1 MTTTRQLDELLAAA
15 SEAGRTLPPPAET
28 AEVHRRLVA
37 EIRLRLPGAERA
49 AAAAPVRSREWYQHL
64 KVMDDARAALAAKGE
79 EPDLCV
85 GPMAAALRVG
95 ELARHLRE
103 LAAYPAEGE
112 VGV

>member
-15 SEAGRTLPPPAET
+15 GEAGRTLPPAAET

-49 AAAAPVRSREWYQHL
+49 AAAAAVRSRDWYRHL
-64 KVMDDARAALAAKGE
+64 QVVDDARAALEAKGE
-79 EPDLCV
+79 EPDLRV

-95 ELARHLRE
+95 ELARHLRA
-103 LAAYPAEGE
+103 LSVYPAEGE